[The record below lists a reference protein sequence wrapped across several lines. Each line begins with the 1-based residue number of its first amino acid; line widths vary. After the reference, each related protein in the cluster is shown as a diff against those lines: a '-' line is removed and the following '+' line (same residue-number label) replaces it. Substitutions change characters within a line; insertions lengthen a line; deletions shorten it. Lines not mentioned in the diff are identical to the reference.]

1 MGHIETVIA
10 TEAIKTLDPN
20 APRKEMSSFNSNGT
34 TQDNTSGNNLTT
46 EEHKPEVPDAVV
58 DQQKRDALGWGEM
71 FSGLW
76 NGVVNLTTEPKHW
89 QEMGKSAYAIGGAI
103 AGKIGQFFT
112 DITDPSKSAETATN
126 ALGGIGSFFMSTAK
140 TIWTDFGG
148 ADAMKGNFLDAAKHF
163 LQTASG
169 YTDLKNAILAFKEG
183 NYGLALLHLTG
194 AALQFAGCVS
204 MVVAGWTG
212 AGALVGAGLMAA
224 RNLLYAGGKEALISA
239 GKTAVK
245 DAVVTL
251 GKETIKDFSKEAMQ
265 AGFKQVSKDIA
276 KDLVENVAK
285 QQIKTAYREIA
296 VSVGKG
302 SMEEAISRS
311 AKLTELL
318 VKSISSKN
326 SFAEVAL
333 KEMAEK
339 AGLKK
344 LASDKAYELVLK
356 LQKATESESALKELL
371 KNKELKE
378 ALLKQG
384 YNLDKLY
391 NTTALRKTLSQGLYG
406 EGGDIFKK
414 EIIDQITESFTKT
427 LTADMRKEFETELRK
442 GLLREGNDAFKE
454 VLGRQM
460 TKEEEKLFVEKTVK
474 DVGAAFEAKADEVLR
489 PIIREGV
496 EEGFKRARDERNSK
510 RRRPHANH
518 QNMPDLKN
526 ADETAPLDVFKQIDR
541 AKSVDQKVVQTD
553 SVAKRQDFYSQYDI
567 TEVEARTKTLGRAD
581 FSATDNAVRAVDS
594 SALLAMANK
603 KATEELLEKDI
614 VRKELY
620 LSKQKLEAPTDM
632 AARNVEKTTV

>member
-1 MGHIETVIA
+1 MTGLLGLSHVVTTGT
-10 TEAIKTLDPN
+10 TEAIRSVT
-20 APRKEMSSFNSNGT
+20 PRQEMSSFNTNGT
-34 TQDNTSGNNLTT
+34 TQDTPNNNPTSQET
-46 EEHKPEVPDAVV
+46 KPAEPDALQ
-58 DQQKRDALGWGEM
+58 DQKRRDSLSFGDM
-71 FSGLW
+71 FSGLF
-76 NGVVNLTTEPKHW
+76 NGVKNLVTDGSQWKA
-89 QEMGKSAYAIGGAI
+89 MGSTASAVVGAVVTKL
-103 AGKIGQFFT
+103 GDFFSNLANPNT
-112 DITDPSKSAETATN
+112 SAETLKA
-126 ALGGIGSFFMSTAK
+126 AISGLGSFVVSTLK
-140 TIWTDFGG
+140 TVWTDFGG
-148 ADAMKGNFLDAAKHF
+148 DAAMKGNYLDAAKYF
-163 LQTASG
+163 LQTFSG
-169 YTDLKNAILAFKEG
+169 YTDFKNGIIALMDGNPGMAAIHFVG
-183 NYGLALLHLTG
+183 G
-194 AALQFAGCVS
+194 ALQLAGCVS
-204 MVVAGWTG
+204 LVVAGWTG
-212 AGALVGAGLMAA
+212 AGAVVGAALMAG
-224 RNLLYAGGKEALISA
+224 RNLLYAGGKELLISA

-245 DAVVTL
+245 EAVVTI
-251 GKETIKDFSKEAMQ
+251 GKDSIKEFSKEAMQ

-276 KDLVENVAK
+276 KDLVETAAK
-285 QQIKTAYREIA
+285 QEIKVAYREIA
-296 VSVGKG
+296 VSVGKS
-302 SMEEAISRS
+302 SMEEAVARS
-311 AKLTELL
+311 AKLTEVLI
-318 VKSISSKN
+318 KKMDSI
-326 SFAEVAL
+326 AEGAL

-344 LASDKAYELVLK
+344 LASDKAYELVMK
-356 LQKATESESALKELL
+356 LQKAADNEGALKELL

-391 NTTALRKTLSQGLYG
+391 NTTALRKTLAQGLYG

-442 GLLREGNDAFKE
+442 GLLREGNEAFKE
-454 VLGRQM
+454 VLGRKM
-460 TKEEEKLFVEKTVK
+460 TAAEEKLFVEKTVN

-496 EEGFKRARDERNSK
+496 EEGFKRARDERESK
-510 RRRPHANH
+510 RRRPHAHH
-518 QNMPDLKN
+518 QNTPDPNN
-526 ADETAPLDVFKQIDR
+526 ADESAPLDLFKQIDR